1 MILTLA
7 LRNLVLRP
15 WRTLLLLSGFG
26 LGVGVMITLLSIGA
40 AMVAQA
46 TDEKIVGGGDVTVL
60 PEGVDI
66 ELLKTGGVGGMWF
79 TVTNARF
86 VYLQLLA
93 SPRLRPLVRAAAPQM
108 EGKLLYLRPLGAS
121 QASDEVAVRA
131 GGEIPSLSAAVG
143 NAPDVIEG
151 RWEDDDEDRRWRA
164 PTDAELRH
172 DIDHFHETP
181 PEVLNP
187 ESWGEWHYFNV
198 ISADRKRW
206 AFLTFIIGGDV
217 PRGRWGG
224 QLLLTLHE
232 EGRGTRRFSRTMDAS
247 RVRYSTRDADLTLGD
262 ATVRVLPDGRY
273 AVQARIPAEGGG
285 AGVADVD
292 LVVSPA
298 PRAYFPGTSLGSGDF
313 VSGYV
318 VPGLRADATGRI
330 CVGSACERY
339 DDAQSYHDHN
349 WGTWRGVTWEWGAAR
364 AGAYTLLYGRVIAP
378 DTLTAETPLFL
389 YLVDSLGF
397 RAVFRPREIRY
408 EDGRSIVVD
417 GRAVRVPS
425 RAVMTDARGNDTLRV
440 ELEIEDAA
448 GTDTRRGG
456 AERGETGLMR
466 GIARPYFIQMKGIAR
481 VGGRVDGV
489 PVRGE
494 GTGFFETYR

>member
-1 MILTLA
+1 MIATLA

-15 WRTLLLLSGFG
+15 WRTVLLLAGFG
-26 LGVGVMITLLSIGA
+26 LGVGVMITLLSIGD

-46 TDEKIVGGGDVTVL
+46 TDEKLVGGGDVTIL

-79 TVTNARF
+79 TVPNARF

-93 SPRLRPLVRAAAPQM
+93 SPRLRPLVQAAAPQL
-108 EGKLLYLRPLGAS
+108 EGKLLYLRPHRGGE
-121 QASDEVAVRA
+121 EVAVRA

-143 NAPDVIEG
+143 NAPDVIAG
-151 RWEDDDEDRRWRA
+151 TWGDDDVDRRWRA

-181 PEVLNP
+181 AGVLNG

-206 AFLTFIIGGDV
+206 AFLTFLVGGDV

-232 EGRGTRRFSRTMDAS
+232 EGRGARRFSRVVDAG
-247 RVRYSTRDADLTLGD
+247 RVRYSTSDADLVLDD
-262 ATVRVLPDGRY
+262 ASVRVLEDGRY
-273 AVQARIPAEGGG
+273 AVKARIPAEGGG
-285 AGVADVD
+285 GGAADVD

-298 PRAYFPGTSLGSGDF
+298 PRAYFPGTSLGGGDF

-330 CVGSACERY
+330 CVAGTCERY
-339 DDAQSYHDHN
+339 EGAQSYHDHN

-397 RAVFRPREIRY
+397 RAVFRPRAIRY
-408 EDGRSIVVD
+408 DDARRIVVD
-417 GRAVRVPS
+417 GRTVRVPA
-425 RAVMTDARGNDTLRV
+425 RAVMTDARGADTLRV

-466 GIARPYFIQMKGIAR
+466 GIERPYFIQMKGTAR
-481 VGGRVDGV
+481 LSGRVDGLV
-489 PVRGE
+489 VRGE